1 MLEQY
6 PALPSHIYKCL
17 SINHLAPCASEIYK
31 LLLQAQRREITVSAE
46 KEAPPTELHLA
57 IQWVERW
64 QPTVLKALTSDV
76 TLVQNNASS
85 YLLPCTLR
93 CFPDAFDALLAAL
106 DPVAPGHLRAW
117 VCIMSA
123 QRANSGHL
131 SWNSESNLKKLGLAL
146 SSLDD
151 SVRLAAFSLICCSP
165 KSKEAPLGVEYAAVR
180 DFLPFNLNSESSP
193 FRQHLQAGIRKFLVR
208 IRDSCMA
215 SLKARISKRGLSTE
229 EEKELERGLGTL
241 HLSSPSVVTDRF
253 VNIFTFSYT
262 PKAFGIAGINKRIKV
277 INV

>member
-6 PALPSHIYKCL
+6 PALPAHIYKCL
-17 SINHLAPCASEIYK
+17 SVNHLAPCASEIYK

-57 IQWVERW
+57 HQWVGRW

-76 TLVQNNASS
+76 TLLQNNASS
-85 YLLPCTLR
+85 YLLPSTLR
-93 CFPDAFDALLAAL
+93 CFPEVIDTLLAAL
-106 DPVAPGHLRAW
+106 DPTAPGHLLAW

-123 QRANSGHL
+123 HRANSGHL
-131 SWNSESNLKKLGLAL
+131 SWNSESNLRTLRIAL

-151 SVRLAAFSLICCSP
+151 RVRLAAFSLICCTP
-165 KSKEAPLGVEYAAVR
+165 KSKDPPLGVEYAALR

-193 FRQHLQAGIRKFLVR
+193 FRQHLQSGIRKFLVR

-215 SLKARISKRGLSTE
+215 SLKAQKSKRGLSKND
-229 EEKELERGLGTL
+229 EKELEGGIGTL
-241 HLSSPSVVTDRF
+241 HLSSVVTDQF
-253 VNIFTFSYT
+253 VCECSHILVHS
-262 PKAFGIAGINKRIKV
+262 ALSVLINTYA
-277 INV
+277 